1 MWRVDQLVV
10 MTPEKALTRSQA
22 PATGTTRN
30 ALATATFK
38 QHARQAGSTYRAAP
52 SEQLAGDGPNS
63 TTPWHH
69 RALGILRRLAWAHAL
84 RIHGTRPSSTLPAS
98 WRRALTGEL
107 PSGYRCCGWD
117 HLKGPSV
124 RTYVRPKPTLHFE
137 GKVKPLVI

>member
-1 MWRVDQLVV
+1 
-10 MTPEKALTRSQA
+10 MTPEKALTRSQS

-30 ALATATFK
+30 AVAAVKCK
-38 QHARQAGSTYRAAP
+38 QHARQAGSTYRANP
-52 SEQLAGDGPNS
+52 SGQLTGDEPNS
-63 TTPWHH
+63 TTPRHH
-69 RALGILRRLAWAHAL
+69 RALRVLRRLARAHAL
-84 RIHGTRPSSTLPAS
+84 RPHGTRPSSTPPAS
-98 WRRALTGEL
+98 CRRALTREL